1 VQKEEYLI
9 KNACYSPAKYHLC
22 KQNNKRS
29 LLGRKQRSQVVRS
42 FPNRYQFS
50 CINKVISLFS
60 IRYILMIILRGE
72 AIFIVRK
79 KNLIRSEALRSLV
92 LPTFSSTF
100 LLYIS
105 CFHFFIL
112 SSMHVKFYYLRI
124 YFRFFCVKKFVV
136 CLVVMGFCSTFALA
150 FQRFGVRFSIK
161 KAIFERIP

>member
-1 VQKEEYLI
+1 MPSRFRSSKSVFLLTNTSLFI
-9 KNACYSPAKYHLC
+9 P
-22 KQNNKRS
+22 NNKPHAMANPTFNLFYRE
-29 LLGRKQRSQVVRS
+29 RKQFLS
-42 FPNRYQFS
+42 
-50 CINKVISLFS
+50 
-60 IRYILMIILRGE
+60 RGE

-112 SSMHVKFYYLRI
+112 PFLHVKFYHLWN
-124 YFRFFCVKKFVV
+124 YFRFCVKNFVV

-150 FQRFGVRFSIK
+150 FRRCGAWFSVK

>member
-1 VQKEEYLI
+1 MPSRFRSSKSVFLLTNTSLFI
-9 KNACYSPAKYHLC
+9 P
-22 KQNNKRS
+22 NNKPHAMANPTFNLFYRE
-29 LLGRKQRSQVVRS
+29 RKQFLS
-42 FPNRYQFS
+42 
-50 CINKVISLFS
+50 
-60 IRYILMIILRGE
+60 RGE

-150 FQRFGVRFSIK
+150 FRRRGVRFSI
-161 KAIFERIP
+161 